1 MKTAENKHT
10 VIVGM
15 FIFFGVLILV
25 VAVLTMGGRKN
36 AFEKTITLNAV
47 FNDASGLQKG
57 NNIWF
62 AGIKAG
68 TVKKVELTGH
78 GQIDVEMKIKKEVVD
93 FIRRDAK
100 VKIGSDGLIGNRIVI
115 IYGGT
120 VSAFAVKAGDT
131 LRSEMPLNSAQ
142 MMNTLQE
149 SNQNLSAIT
158 SNLKSVSTKLAEGEG
173 TLGQLFT
180 EDSLANS
187 LKMTANTLRY
197 ASESVQLLTSNLATY
212 TTKMQQKGVLA
223 NDFVSDTIFFNRLKA
238 ASLQI
243 HEASKNA
250 KELTDNLS
258 QVSYKIRDSSNL
270 AGVVLQDTASAA
282 KLRASVENLQAGTKK
297 FDENM
302 EALKHN
308 FLFRGYFRKKEK
320 QEQIAAQ
327 KAAQRSQ
334 AQVQKRN

>member
-1 MKTAENKHT
+1 MKTAQNKRT

-15 FIFFGVLILV
+15 FIFFGVLILMI
-25 VAVLTMGGRKN
+25 AVLTMGGRKN

-47 FNDASGLQKG
+47 FNDVSGLQKG

-62 AGIKAG
+62 AGVKVG
-68 TVKKVELTGH
+68 TVKKVRFSGY
-78 GQIDVEMKIKKEVVD
+78 GQIDVEMSIKKQSMD
-93 FIRRDAK
+93 FIHRDAR

-120 VSAFAVKAGDT
+120 VSAFAVKTGDT
-131 LRSEMPLNSAQ
+131 LKSEMPLNSAQ

-187 LKMTANTLRY
+187 LKLTANTLRY
-197 ASESVQLLTSNLATY
+197 ASESIQLLTSNLAAY
-212 TTKMQQKGVLA
+212 TAKMQQKGVLA

-243 HEASKNA
+243 QEASINA

-258 QVSYKIRDSSNL
+258 QVSYRMRDSSNL
-270 AGVVLQDTASAA
+270 AGVVLQDKESAT
-282 KLRASVENLQAGTKK
+282 KLRATVENLQAGTKK
-297 FDENM
+297 FEENM

-308 FLFRGYFRKKEK
+308 FLFRGYFRRKEK
-320 QEQIAAQ
+320 REQAEATRSQTTAQ
-327 KAAQRSQ
+327 KE
-334 AQVQKRN
+334 N

>member
-1 MKTAENKHT
+1 MKTAQNKRT

-15 FIFFGVLILV
+15 FIFFGLLILV
-25 VAVLTMGGRKN
+25 IAVLTMGGRKN

-47 FNDASGLQKG
+47 FNDVSGLQKG
-57 NNIWF
+57 NNVWF
-62 AGIKAG
+62 AGMKAG
-68 TVKKVELTGH
+68 TVKKVTLSGY
-78 GQIDVEMKIKKEVVD
+78 GQIDVEMKIKKD
-93 FIRRDAK
+93 MMDYIHRDAK
-100 VKIGSDGLIGNRIVI
+100 IKIGSDGLIGNRIVI

-120 VSAFAVKAGDT
+120 ESAFAVRSGDT

-158 SNLKSVSTKLAEGEG
+158 SNLKTVSTKLAEGEG

-187 LKMTANTLRY
+187 LKLTANTLRY
-197 ASESVQLLTSNLATY
+197 ASESVQLLTSNLAAY

-223 NDFVSDTIFFNRLKA
+223 NDFVSDTIFFNRLRS

-243 HEASKNA
+243 QEASQNA

-258 QVSYKIRDSSNL
+258 QVSYRMRDSSNL
-270 AGVVLQDTASAA
+270 AGVVLQDKESAD
-282 KLRASVENLQAGTKK
+282 KLRATVENLQSGTKK
-297 FDENM
+297 FEENM

-308 FLFRGYFRKKEK
+308 FLFRGYFRRKEK
-320 QEQIAAQ
+320 REQAEAQRAQTTAQ
-327 KAAQRSQ
+327 KG
-334 AQVQKRN
+334 N

>member
-1 MKTAENKHT
+1 MKTVQNKRT

-15 FIFFGVLILV
+15 FIFFGLLILIIT
-25 VAVLTMGGRKN
+25 VLTMGGRKN
-36 AFEKTITLNAV
+36 AFEKTITLNAT
-47 FNDASGLQKG
+47 FNDVSGLQKG

-62 AGIKAG
+62 AGIKVG
-68 TVKKVELTGH
+68 TVKKVELTDH
-78 GQIDVEMKIKKEVVD
+78 GKIDVEMNIKKQSID
-93 FIRRDAK
+93 FIHRDAM

-120 VSAFAVKAGDT
+120 ASAFAVKAGDT

-158 SNLKSVSTKLAEGEG
+158 SNLKSVSTKLAQGEG

-187 LKMTANTLRY
+187 LKLTANTLRY

-243 HEASKNA
+243 QEASQNA

-258 QVSYKIRDSSNL
+258 QVSYRMRDSSNL
-270 AGVVLQDTASAA
+270 AGVVLQDQESAA

-320 QEQIAAQ
+320 REQAE
-327 KAAQRSQ
+327 AQRSQ
-334 AQVQKRN
+334 TTAQKRN

>member
-1 MKTAENKHT
+1 MKTAQNKRT

-15 FIFFGVLILV
+15 FIFFGLLILLI
-25 VAVLTMGGRKN
+25 AVLTMGGRKN

-47 FNDASGLQKG
+47 FNDVSGLQKG

-62 AGIKAG
+62 SGTKVG
-68 TVKKVELTGH
+68 TVKKVELSGY
-78 GQIDVEMKIKKEVVD
+78 GQIDVEMKIKKQVID

-120 VSAFAVKAGDT
+120 VSAFAVKTGDT
-131 LRSEMPLNSAQ
+131 LKSEMPLNSAQ

-158 SNLKSVSTKLAEGEG
+158 SNLKSVSSKLAEGEG

-187 LKMTANTLRY
+187 LKLTANTLRY
-197 ASESVQLLTSNLATY
+197 ASESIQLLTSNLAAY

-243 HEASKNA
+243 QEASINA

-258 QVSYKIRDSSNL
+258 QVSYRMRDSSNL
-270 AGVVLQDTASAA
+270 AGVVLQDKESAT
-282 KLRASVENLQAGTKK
+282 KLRATVDNLQAGTKK
-297 FDENM
+297 FEENM

-308 FLFRGYFRKKEK
+308 FLFRGYFRRKEK
-320 QEQIAAQ
+320 REQAE
-327 KAAQRSQ
+327 AQRSQ
-334 AQVQKRN
+334 TTVQKGN

>member
-1 MKTAENKHT
+1 MKSAQNKRT

-15 FIFFGVLILV
+15 FTFFGLLILV
-25 VAVLTMGGRKN
+25 IAVLTMGGRKN

-47 FNDASGLQKG
+47 FNDVSGLQKG
-57 NNIWF
+57 NNVWF

-68 TVKKVELTGH
+68 TVKKVQLSDLGL
-78 GQIDVEMKIKKEVVD
+78 IDVEMKIKKQLMD
-93 FIRRDAK
+93 FIHSDAK

-120 VSAFAVKAGDT
+120 DSGFVVKSGDT
-131 LRSEMPLNSAQ
+131 LKSEMPLNSAQ

-187 LKMTANTLRY
+187 LKLTANTLRY
-197 ASESVQLLTSNLATY
+197 ASESIQLLTSNLAAY

-223 NDFVSDTIFFNRLKA
+223 NDLVSDTVFFSRLKE

-243 HEASKNA
+243 QDASKNA

-258 QVSYKIRDSSNL
+258 QVSYRMRDSSNL
-270 AGVVLQDTASAA
+270 AGVVLQDKESAE
-282 KLRASVENLQAGTKK
+282 KLRSTVDNLQSGTKK
-297 FDENM
+297 FEENM

-308 FLFRGYFRKKEK
+308 FLFRGYFRRKEK
-320 QEQIAAQ
+320 REQAE
-327 KAAQRSQ
+327 AQRSQ
-334 AQVQKRN
+334 AQTQKSN

>member
-1 MKTAENKHT
+1 MKTAQNKRT

-15 FIFFGVLILV
+15 FIFFGLLILII
-25 VAVLTMGGRKN
+25 AVLTMGGRKN
-36 AFEKTITLNAV
+36 AFEKTITLNAI
-47 FNDASGLQKG
+47 FNDVSGLQKG

-78 GQIDVEMKIKKEVVD
+78 GQIDVEMKIKKQVMD

-120 VSAFAVKAGDT
+120 ESAFAIKSGDT

-187 LKMTANTLRY
+187 LKLTANTLRY
-197 ASESVQLLTSNLATY
+197 ASESIQLLTSNLAAY

-223 NDFVSDTIFFNRLKA
+223 DDLVSDTIFFARMKA
-238 ASLQI
+238 ASVQI
-243 HEASKNA
+243 QEASINA
-250 KELTDNLS
+250 KELTDNLN

-282 KLRASVENLQAGTKK
+282 KLRATVDNLQAGTKK
-297 FDENM
+297 FEENM

-320 QEQIAAQ
+320 REQAE
-327 KAAQRSQ
+327 AQRSQ
-334 AQVQKRN
+334 TTAQKEN

>member
-1 MKTAENKHT
+1 MKTAQNKRT

-15 FIFFGVLILV
+15 FIFFGLLILV
-25 VAVLTMGGRKN
+25 FAVLTMGGRKN
-36 AFEKTITLNAV
+36 AFEKTITLNAI
-47 FNDASGLQKG
+47 FNDVSGLQKG

-62 AGIKAG
+62 AGTKVG
-68 TVKKVELTGH
+68 TVKKVELSGY
-78 GQIDVEMKIKKEVVD
+78 GQIDVEMKIKKQVID

-120 VSAFAVKAGDT
+120 KSAFAVKSGDT
-131 LRSEMPLNSAQ
+131 LKSEMPLNSAQ

-187 LKMTANTLRY
+187 LKLTANTLRY
-197 ASESVQLLTSNLATY
+197 ASESIQLLTLNLAAY

-243 HEASKNA
+243 HEASINA
-250 KELTDNLS
+250 KKLTDNLS
-258 QVSYKIRDSSNL
+258 QVSYRIRDSSNL

-282 KLRASVENLQAGTKK
+282 KLRATVDNLQAGTKK
-297 FDENM
+297 FEENM

-308 FLFRGYFRKKEK
+308 FLFRGYFRRKEK
-320 QEQIAAQ
+320 REQAE
-327 KAAQRSQ
+327 AQRSQ
-334 AQVQKRN
+334 AQAQKRN

>member
-1 MKTAENKHT
+1 MKTSQYKRT

-15 FIFFGVLILV
+15 FIFFGIVILV
-25 VAVLTMGGRKN
+25 IAVLTMGGRKN

-47 FNDASGLQKG
+47 FNDVSGLQKG
-57 NNIWF
+57 NNVWF
-62 AGIKAG
+62 AGIKVG
-68 TVKKVELTGH
+68 TVKKVEFA
-78 GQIDVEMKIKKEVVD
+78 GQGKIDVEMKIKTQSKD
-93 FIRRDAK
+93 YIHRDAK
-100 VKIGSDGLIGNRIVI
+100 VKIGSDGLIGNRLVI

-120 VSAFAVKAGDT
+120 VLAHAVKPGDT
-131 LRSEMPLNSAQ
+131 LQSEMPLNSAQ

-158 SNLKSVSTKLAEGEG
+158 SNLKSVSSKLAEGEG

-197 ASESVQLLTSNLATY
+197 ASQSVQLLTANLAAY
-212 TTKMQQKGVLA
+212 THKMQQKGVLA
-223 NDFVSDTIFFNRLKA
+223 NDLVSDTIFFNRLKD
-238 ASLQI
+238 ASVQI
-243 HEASKNA
+243 QEASKNA

-258 QVSYKIRDSSNL
+258 QVSYRMKDSSNL
-270 AGVVLQDTASAA
+270 AGVVLQDKEAA
-282 KLRASVENLQAGTKK
+282 DKLRSSVENIQSGTKK

-308 FLFRGYFRKKEK
+308 FLFRGYFRRQEK
-320 QEQIAAQ
+320 RRQQE
-327 KAAQRSQ
+327 AQRLQ
-334 AQVQKRN
+334 AQAQNRN